1 MRRKL
6 TALFMAAVVLSS
18 NTSLASSLETNL
30 ETSFANEAAVEM
42 TEDNSDYTVGEA
54 SSRETKKQETEVE
67 TKAAKE
73 KSTETEVVESE
84 VADTETESTTE
95 ETEAVAVAE
104 DDDGSYSVTL
114 ADVSSN
120 GRQTRAATTYTV
132 VSAGDSDILYPDFSL
147 GSNFN
152 AATRPRYLKFNGD
165 NTAPDGTEKLACY
178 CMDSIK
184 GDPAGDIGLADL
196 DSAKGQLAYVLGNGL
211 RAYGGTMWNTDFQ
224 YTGEYTGA
232 GKTWKQW
239 EKDYF
244 VTAITVH
251 LICLRNGIENHGISA
266 DDVLANMKSKGSVF
280 YNKVKKFYDAA
291 VADDGNYVAGG
302 NFRATNFLVD
312 GATSVDLGNKTKDT
326 FTGDEKNGWNTKTFK
341 VTADQA
347 YSIVSGSRKA
357 TVTKEDGTTLAGA
370 SVVFAS
376 DKDTSN
382 FHIHLTDAAYKDMKR
397 GKYKVKA
404 TVTIKSKRKKASKF
418 VPTNSNNQ
426 PVTALLL
433 SDVVV
438 DKSISVLA
446 GEPGDNFN
454 VTVTKKD
461 EKTKKSL
468 TGAVFTLYY
477 QTNGGAWNKVADLG
491 WRADKSCYYLQDVE
505 TPADAKG
512 PFKVVET
519 QAPANYVARTPQWE
533 EIFKADGTDH
543 DFIFDCENPRVTG
556 NVTGTK
562 VDRQRDTSVAQG
574 DATLA
579 GGTYGIYAAA
589 NILSPDDSSV
599 VYKAGDLVTTTL
611 TEEDGSFKFTGLYLG
626 SYKVRE
632 ITPPKGYLL
641 DEKEYDANLVY
652 ANQTTPV
659 VSAVVKSDEQV
670 ITRPI
675 ALVKVEATD
684 DSKEA
689 VGLANVGFKFFLISD
704 LSKVKSGELTPANG
718 TSWTAEDF
726 ADYDFS
732 QEETALY
739 FNGDKEERLPE
750 LFTEDDGSLVTPRL
764 PYGDYVGWESTL
776 PNGDYKQLPPFVCSV
791 YDDSAKPLEYR
802 TFANKP
808 NKTYLKIIKY
818 DTTTGKNVLNNEA
831 WYRIYNKDTQEYVT
845 QKTKYPK
852 AETFGT
858 EDNPFRTNSDGYLV
872 LPEPLRSG
880 TYVVEEVKAPANY
893 VKQGVEGTL
902 GDGYEFY
909 PDSTV
914 IGQEENSVERE
925 TEISSEVETEVTA
938 ALAETEASSETETEK
953 KAALP
958 PYRDDKEGTHWTPNP
973 STQIEITLHS
983 TIQVDTEEIDGEQVK
998 VAVVR
1003 QGNDPQYGKLSIY
1016 KEGEFLA
1023 NMKQPSEDLI
1033 NAALIWLGLKDKEIK
1048 NAEVTYEK
1056 LPMHEVK
1063 FEVRAREDIYT
1074 SDGQGDLLYAKDS
1087 VVAELT
1093 TGEDGKAFTDKLPLG
1108 KYYLHETAT
1117 NEGFILAK
1125 DVNFEITSP
1134 GQEIPFSYLG
1144 TRLENARQKIKIRV
1158 VKKDSKTGKPVPNAN
1173 FTLYNKED
1181 ILNYK
1186 GEVTL
1191 PKDSPVAVGT
1201 TDDKGKLEFEV
1212 DLPLGIYYVKE
1223 NKSSNGYFEN
1233 DESYEVD
1240 CTYKG
1245 ADVDAITKTLEVTNV
1260 PMEPKVKISKLADK
1274 TTGAILVDGRY
1285 DGSEKISGL
1294 YEANEEVRYK
1304 IIVTNSGNC
1313 DLINLRVTDTPS
1325 EPLLKY
1331 VVEDSLEFQTVDTMT
1346 TDLLNEIKV
1355 TKNGKLDLTLDK
1367 LEVGDSFTVEVT
1379 GKIVPETMNA
1389 TELDNVV
1396 KVTSEYGEPDDPLP
1410 VPEDEDDHD
1419 NDKIN
1424 VHGIAKVAIAK
1435 LANKTKGAGKLKDG
1449 RYPNEK
1455 KQGTYAQGEKVE
1467 YKISVTNTGTV
1478 ELVNLIVNDK
1488 MSKKLTKTV
1497 DDDIS
1502 FVVKKGKAKVWTKNR
1517 NKVTVTLKSAT
1528 QVNIDHLA
1536 VGDTVVLKFR
1546 GTVKK
1551 DAKAGKD
1558 INNVVEVTAEYD
1570 DGKSV
1575 VIKDED
1581 DVDNDKISV
1590 VATPEEKKPTG
1601 TTPGR
1606 PAPRTGDNTPV
1617 TLMVII
1623 FCLAGV
1629 VIVATNLKKIKKQYD
1644 EHSENK

>member
-30 ETSFANEAAVEM
+30 ETSVTNEAAVEM

-73 KSTETEVVESE
+73 KSTETVESE
-84 VADTETESTTE
+84 VADTETESTVD
-95 ETEAVAVAE
+95 ETEGVEVAE
-104 DDDGSYSVTL
+104 DDAGSYSVTL
-114 ADVSSN
+114 ADVASNN
-120 GRQTRAATTYTV
+120 GRQTRAATTYKV
-132 VSAGDSDILYPDFSL
+132 VSAKDADILYPDFSL
-147 GSNFN
+147 GSDFN
-152 AATRPRYLKFNGD
+152 AATRARYLTFNGD

-184 GDPAGDIGLADL
+184 GDPEGNVSLVDLA
-196 DSAKGQLAYVLGNGL
+196 SAKGQLAYVLGNGL
-211 RAYGGTMWNTDFQ
+211 RSCGGSMWNKEFQ

-251 LICLRNGIENHGISA
+251 LICLRNGIENHGVTA
-266 DDVLANMKSKGSVF
+266 DDVLATMKSKGSVF
-280 YNKVKKFYDAA
+280 YKVVKKFYDAA

-312 GATSVDLGNKTKDT
+312 GATSVDLDIRKYN
-326 FTGDEKNGWNTKTFK
+326 FTGDATNGWNTKTFK

-357 TVTKEDGTTLAGA
+357 TVTKEDGTALAGA
-370 SVVFAS
+370 SVVF
-376 DKDTSN
+376 DNNKDTSN
-382 FHIHLTDAAYKDMKR
+382 FHIHLTDAAYKDMKSN
-397 GKYKVKA
+397 GYKVKA

-418 VPTNSNNQ
+418 VPTDSSNQ

-446 GEPGDNFN
+446 GELKDNFN

-468 TGAVFTLYY
+468 AGAVFTLQY
-477 QTNGGAWNKVADLG
+477 QNNGGAWNKVADLE
-491 WRADKSCYYLQDVE
+491 WVNQYSYYQLRNVE
-505 TPADAKG
+505 IPADAKG

-519 QAPANYVARTPQWE
+519 QAPANYAARTPQWE
-533 EIFKADGTDH
+533 EEFTPDGTAEE
-543 DFIFDCENPRVTG
+543 FIFDCENPRVTG

-589 NILSPDDSSV
+589 DILSPDDSSV
-599 VYKAGDLVTTTL
+599 IYKAGDLVTTTL

-641 DEKEYDANLVY
+641 DENEYDANLVY

-659 VSAVVKSDEQV
+659 VSAVVKSSDQV

-726 ADYDFS
+726 AGYDFS

-808 NKTYLKIIKY
+808 NKTYLKIVKY

-831 WYRIYNKDTQEYVT
+831 CYRIYNKDKQEYVT

-858 EDNPFRTNSDGYLV
+858 VDNPFRTNSDGYLV

-880 TYVVEEVKAPANY
+880 TYVVEEVKSPDNY
-893 VKQGVEGTL
+893 VKQGSEGTL

-914 IGQEENSVERE
+914 VKQGENTVERE
-925 TEISSEVETEVTA
+925 TEVSSK
-938 ALAETEASSETETEK
+938 AETEASSETEK
-953 KAALP
+953 KAELP
-958 PYRDDKEGTHWTPNP
+958 PYRDKKEGIHWTPNP

-983 TIQVDTEEIDGEQVK
+983 TIQVDTEEIDGEQVR

-1003 QGNDPQYGKLSIY
+1003 QGNDPQFGKLSIY
-1016 KEGEFLA
+1016 KEGEFLSD
-1023 NMKQPSEDLI
+1023 MKQPSKDLI
-1033 NAALIWLGLKDKEIK
+1033 SAALIWLGLKNKEIK

-1056 LPMHEVK
+1056 LPMGEVK

-1108 KYYLHETAT
+1108 KYYLHETST
-1117 NEGFILAK
+1117 NKGFTMAK

-1134 GQEIPFSYLG
+1134 GQEVPFRYLG
-1144 TRLENARQKIKIRV
+1144 SRLENARQKIKIRV
-1158 VKKDSKTGKPVPNAN
+1158 VKKDSKTGKPVANAN
-1173 FTLYNKED
+1173 FTLYTKED
-1181 ILNYK
+1181 VLNYK
-1186 GEVTL
+1186 GKVTL

-1201 TDDKGKLEFEV
+1201 TDDKGELEFEV

-1233 DESYEVD
+1233 DENYEVD

-1245 ADVDAITKTLEVTNV
+1245 ADVGTVTKTIEVTNV

-1304 IIVTNSGNC
+1304 VIVTNSGNC

-1331 VVEDSLEFQTVDTMT
+1331 VVKDSLEFQTVDTMT
-1346 TDLLNEIKV
+1346 TGLMNEIKV

-1396 KVTSEYGEPDDPLP
+1396 KVTTEYGEPDDPLP

-1478 ELVNLIVNDK
+1478 ELVNLIINDK

-1575 VIKDED
+1575 VVKDED

-1590 VATPEEKKPTG
+1590 IATPEEKKPTG
-1601 TTPGR
+1601 ATPGT
-1606 PAPRTGDNTPV
+1606 PAPRTGDNTPI